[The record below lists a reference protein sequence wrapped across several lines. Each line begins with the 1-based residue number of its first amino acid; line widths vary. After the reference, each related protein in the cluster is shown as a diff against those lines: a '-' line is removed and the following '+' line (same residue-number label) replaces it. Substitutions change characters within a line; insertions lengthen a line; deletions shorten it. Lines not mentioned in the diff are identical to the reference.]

1 MLELSLL
8 IASITMLIG
17 WIYEGKTNNA
27 GVVDVLWSALMVC
40 LPIMHAWQ
48 MDGDIVLRI
57 ASAALMSLWYL
68 RLFVHLSARVFSEP
82 EDGRYCYLRDYWG
95 DKTHR
100 NHFFFF
106 QFQAVLA
113 WGFTLPIWWL
123 AQVETFQIIWL
134 VLAFIL
140 AIGAW
145 VGVYIADKQLAEFR
159 QNPANKGKVCQ
170 QGLWFYSRHPNYF
183 FEWCHWFS
191 YPVIAIGMAD
201 GEWLWLMPVVMF
213 AFLYFITGIPYTEQQ
228 AIRSRGEAYRQYQQT
243 TSAFIP
249 WRKKNGHD

>member
-40 LPIMHAWQ
+40 LPIMYAWQ

-82 EDGRYCYLRDYWG
+82 EDGRYRYLRDYWG

-106 QFQAVLA
+106 QFEAVLA
-113 WGFTLPIWWL
+113 WGFTLPIW
-123 AQVETFQIIWL
+123 
-134 VLAFIL
+134 
-140 AIGAW
+140 
-145 VGVYIADKQLAEFR
+145 
-159 QNPANKGKVCQ
+159 
-170 QGLWFYSRHPNYF
+170 
-183 FEWCHWFS
+183 
-191 YPVIAIGMAD
+191 
-201 GEWLWLMPVVMF
+201 
-213 AFLYFITGIPYTEQQ
+213 
-228 AIRSRGEAYRQYQQT
+228 
-243 TSAFIP
+243 
-249 WRKKNGHD
+249 

>member
-1 MLELSLL
+1 M
-8 IASITMLIG
+8 
-17 WIYEGKTNNA
+17 Y
-27 GVVDVLWSALMVC
+27 
-40 LPIMHAWQ
+40 AWQ

-82 EDGRYCYLRDYWG
+82 EDGRYRYLRDYWG

-191 YPVIAIGMAD
+191 YPVIAIGMAA

-228 AIRSRGEAYRQYQQT
+228 AIRSRGEAYRQYKQT